1 MHFRKITKTAKM
13 TESRTEFFVK
23 FDKAGPAADIVKII
37 GGVKV
42 VIYIGSL
49 GGTSISRLMVYNAMC
64 QHMSPF
70 FCDKRQ

>member
-1 MHFRKITKTAKM
+1 MQKSLSK
-13 TESRTEFFVK
+13 V
-23 FDKAGPAADIVKII
+23 GPAADIVKII
-37 GGVKV
+37 GGVKL

>member
-1 MHFRKITKTAKM
+1 MQKSLSK
-13 TESRTEFFVK
+13 V
-23 FDKAGPAADIVKII
+23 GPAADIVKII

-70 FCDKRQ
+70 VCDNKTVINQGGRP